1 MFKSNCKE
9 HSFSTTLMQH
19 YAFGKGVIMASIF
32 RRKFKTKHTYVVQV
46 RRKGFKTLVKSFNT
60 RTDAQNKI
68 KVQKVLDKDKPAN

>member
-1 MFKSNCKE
+1 
-9 HSFSTTLMQH
+9 
-19 YAFGKGVIMASIF
+19 MASIF